1 MSVHGGASGEA
12 VRDEEHCIRKGSVRI
27 TQKGNTSV
35 DELHSMNK
43 NKQLYFKIKKNCM
56 KR

>member
-1 MSVHGGASGEA
+1 MSVHGGVSGEA
-12 VRDEEHCIRKGSVRI
+12 VRDEEHCIRKRI

>member
-1 MSVHGGASGEA
+1 MVAHQEKRCGMKSIALGKEA
-12 VRDEEHCIRKGSVRI
+12 YGLPK
-27 TQKGNTSV
+27 KGNTSV